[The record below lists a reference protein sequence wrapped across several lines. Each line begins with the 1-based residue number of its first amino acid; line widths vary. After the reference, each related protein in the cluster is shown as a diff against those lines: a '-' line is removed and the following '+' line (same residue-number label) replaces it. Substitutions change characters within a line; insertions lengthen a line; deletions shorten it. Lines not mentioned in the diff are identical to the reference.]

1 MKKFTDESL
10 RTIVAVDTNTFLDM
24 VQTNENFVPKKGA
37 KTGYYNTIRSLK
49 RKCINGSLKIVILPQ
64 VWEEIKE
71 NLDNR
76 EKEFLQ
82 NYCLFLK
89 PKDPAKYA
97 AEVAKLAF
105 SYVKTGVMN
114 DKDKN
119 EEIASDAVIMAQC
132 SAAGINLITGNR
144 RHFLFYEENDR
155 RKRRKAVIRDRADD
169 IQDINSRHGKY
180 FEMKNGK
187 SFIPRPYSPAEFF
200 ELYRDGE
207 FYEQK
212 EYEEIDLIHKEF

>member
-10 RTIVAVDTNTFLDM
+10 RTIVAVDTNTFLDI
-24 VQTNENFVPKKGA
+24 VQTNEDFVPKKGA
-37 KTGYYNTIRSLK
+37 KNGYYNTIRSLK

-76 EKEFLQ
+76 EKEFLE
-82 NYCLFLK
+82 NYCLFVE
-89 PKDPAKYA
+89 PKDPAKFA
-97 AEVAKLAF
+97 DQVSKIAF
-105 SYVKTGVMN
+105 HYVKDSVMEKG
-114 DKDKN
+114 DAD
-119 EEIASDAVIMAQC
+119 ETIASDAIIMAQC
-132 SAAGINLITGNR
+132 AVSGLNLITGNR
-144 RHFLFYEENDR
+144 RHFLFYQENSR
-155 RKRRKAVIRDRADD
+155 KKRRKTVIRDRADD
-169 IQDINSRHGKY
+169 IQNINSRHGKY

-200 ELYRDGE
+200 ELYRGGE

-212 EYEEIDLIHKEF
+212 EYAVVDLIQKEF